1 MTSANDDGRTLRLA
15 PQEGLFLFAA
25 TLVWAVYVVVLGK
38 DTSWDFRNYHWYIPY
53 AYLNGRMG
61 FDIAVAHMATY
72 YNPLLDVPFYWLAT
86 HLPAWL
92 ALGTLGLVQGANIV
106 PLYFI
111 ARQTL
116 RFPENRLAATAL
128 ALLGMTGGL
137 TLSLAGTTY
146 YDNVLSLFTLSS
158 LAILIGARETL
169 AVGRLVR
176 AALIAAVAG
185 FVCGTAAGLKLPE
198 TPFTFGFAAALIA
211 LGGNWRNLLVRVAA
225 GGVGGFIGFFLF
237 GGLWMLHM
245 QHLTG
250 NPLFPYFNNHYHS
263 PLAAPVDFHDTRF
276 LQPFRD
282 QIILPI
288 LFSLDWRITDDL
300 PYQDI
305 RIGLAYLTL
314 IAAAIG
320 WLIGLFARKPRE
332 PLADPRAGRAIAA
345 FVIVSFIIWV
355 KLFCIYRYI
364 LALEMLAPIVIAVS
378 VASLPVS
385 ARARFVTAAA
395 VFFLALLFGR
405 PQYSERVPVADPY
418 VEALVPKITNP
429 EKAMILLTG
438 EEPLGFLA
446 PSFSP
451 KIPIIRIDGWMF
463 QSSDKTGLTKLAHKR
478 VADQLKKHRYLYL
491 VTDAEQMTRAHDAL
505 EDYDLAILWQKCRL
519 FDTNIA
525 GTYQLCPVGP
535 WPPGLPHRKG
545 LT

>member
-1 MTSANDDGRTLRLA
+1 MTSANDDGRALRLA

-25 TLVWAVYVVVLGK
+25 VLVWAGYVVALGK

-61 FDIAVAHMATY
+61 IDIAVAHMATY
-72 YNPLLDVPFYWLAT
+72 YNPLLDVPFYWLAIHT
-86 HLPAWL
+86 PAWF
-92 ALGTLGLVQGANIV
+92 ALGSLGAVQGANVV
-106 PLYFI
+106 PLYII

-116 RFPENRLAATAL
+116 QFPENRLAAAAL

-137 TLSLAGTTY
+137 TLGLAGTTY
-146 YDNVLSLFTLSS
+146 YDNVMSVFTLSS
-158 LAILIGARETL
+158 LAMLIGGRETL
-169 AVGRLVR
+169 TVGPLVR
-176 AALIAAVAG
+176 AAAIAAIAG

-211 LGGNWRNLLVRVAA
+211 LGGTWRNLLVRTFA
-225 GGVGGFIGFFLF
+225 GGAGGALGFFLF

-263 PLAAPVDFHDTRF
+263 PLAAPVDYHDTRF
-276 LQPFRD
+276 LQPFHD

-288 LFSLDWRITDDL
+288 LFSLDWRVTDDL

-305 RIGLAYLTL
+305 RIGLAYFAL
-314 IAAAIG
+314 IVAAIG
-320 WLIGLFARKPRE
+320 WVIGLFLRRPRE
-332 PLADPRAGRAIAA
+332 PLTDPTAGRAIVA
-345 FVIVSFIIWV
+345 FVIVTFIVWV

-364 LALEMLAPIVIAVS
+364 LALEMLAPTVIAVAI
-378 VASLPVS
+378 ASLPIG
-385 ARARFVTAAA
+385 ARARFVTAGAT
-395 VFFLALLFGR
+395 FFLALLFSH
-405 PQYSERVPVADPY
+405 PQYSERVPVSDPF
-418 VEALVPKITNP
+418 VEALAPKITNP

-438 EEPLGFLA
+438 QEPLGFLA

-451 KIPIIRIDGWMF
+451 KIPIVRIDGWMY
-463 QSSDKTGLTKLAHKR
+463 QSSDNTGLTRLAHKR
-478 VADQLKKHRYLYL
+478 VTEQLKKRHYLYL
-491 VTDAEQMTRAHDAL
+491 VADAEQMTRAHDAL
-505 EDYDLAILWQKCRL
+505 EDYNLAILWQKCRL